1 VTDKPKLT
9 PANENPW
16 YVLMTLYGEQDGE
29 GVDVDLHRQ
38 NRAVWNAWSC
48 QQLDDDAAAELAKQA
63 RVIVAE
69 TRGWAQI
76 ATEVK
81 SKHRAEMKTRN
92 DDDFTYPGFPDFES
106 EIQCSE
112 IQFCNILVLE
122 RYIFTQPA
130 NFNPATFTRNA
141 NFSRATF
148 TQHAYF
154 TSATFTRDANFSRAT
169 FTQDANFNS
178 ATFTQDADFTYAT
191 FTQNAYFS
199 RATIFTQNADFTYA
213 TFTQDAFFLSA
224 TFMQDADFSFATFTQ
239 AAYFFSATFTQTADF
254 YSATFDGPAKF
265 LAARFGVR
273 DATEICVPF
282 FTEAAFA
289 RLVSFRDAKFVTHYP
304 VLEGTEFRETVVV
317 TAKSTHWPKAG
328 QPLLDQAAEGAKQV
342 PTKEVAKES
351 CATLRHALG
360 KQGMPEEEHFFF
372 TREMHHAGQI
382 GSWFQRLPYR
392 LFGWVS
398 GYGGS
403 IERPALGLI
412 WLFLAPLGVYL
423 AALGPTSLATFGKAM
438 ALSFASI
445 FKFLGFQ
452 RTYFGTVGYQNV
464 DIIVQMLTATQ
475 TVLSF
480 ILLFFLGLGLRT
492 RFRLR

>member
-1 VTDKPKLT
+1 
-9 PANENPW
+9 
-16 YVLMTLYGEQDGE
+16 MTLHGEQDGKW
-29 GVDVDLHRQ
+29 VDDDLHDQ

-106 EIQCSE
+106 EIQCLE
-112 IQFCNILVLE
+112 MQFCKTVVLKN
-122 RYIFTQPA
+122 RIFTQL
-130 NFNPATFTRNA
+130 A

-148 TQHAYF
+148 TQLANFSCATFTQPAYF
-154 TSATFTRDANFSRAT
+154 TSATFMRRANFTS
-169 FTQDANFNS
+169 
-178 ATFTQDADFTYAT
+178 AT
-191 FTQNAYFS
+191 FTQNADFFS
-199 RATIFTQNADFTYA
+199 ASFT
-213 TFTQDAFFLSA
+213 
-224 TFMQDADFSFATFTQ
+224 QDADFSFATFMMY
-239 AAYFFSATFTQTADF
+239 ANFSSATFTQDAYFSSAIFTQYAVF
-254 YSATFDGPAKF
+254 SSATFDGPAKF
-265 LAARFGVR
+265 VAARFGVR
-273 DATEICVPF
+273 DATETCVPI

-289 RLVSFRDAKFVTHYP
+289 RLVSFRDADFVTHYP

-328 QPLLDQAAEGAKQV
+328 QTLFYEAAMFAEQV
-342 PTKEVAKES
+342 PTKEVAKDS
-351 CATLRHALG
+351 CARLRHALG

-452 RTYFGTVGYQNV
+452 RTYFGMDAFQNV

>member
-1 VTDKPKLT
+1 V
-9 PANENPW
+9 
-16 YVLMTLYGEQDGE
+16 
-29 GVDVDLHRQ
+29 
-38 NRAVWNAWSC
+38 
-48 QQLDDDAAAELAKQA
+48 AAQ
-63 RVIVAE
+63 
-69 TRGWAQI
+69 
-76 ATEVK
+76 
-81 SKHRAEMKTRN
+81 
-92 DDDFTYPGFPDFES
+92 
-106 EIQCSE
+106 
-112 IQFCNILVLE
+112 
-122 RYIFTQPA
+122 
-130 NFNPATFTRNA
+130 
-141 NFSRATF
+141 
-148 TQHAYF
+148 
-154 TSATFTRDANFSRAT
+154 
-169 FTQDANFNS
+169 
-178 ATFTQDADFTYAT
+178 
-191 FTQNAYFS
+191 
-199 RATIFTQNADFTYA
+199 
-213 TFTQDAFFLSA
+213 
-224 TFMQDADFSFATFTQ
+224 
-239 AAYFFSATFTQTADF
+239 
-254 YSATFDGPAKF
+254 
-265 LAARFGVR
+265 FGVR
-273 DATEICVPF
+273 DATETCVPI

-317 TAKSTHWPKAG
+317 TAKSIHWPKAG

-403 IERPALGLI
+403 IERPALGLF

-423 AALGPTSLATFGKAM
+423 AALGPTSLANFGKAM

-452 RTYFGTVGYQNV
+452 RTYFRIDAFQNV

>member
-1 VTDKPKLT
+1 MLLQFGSMGQITHTQKI
-9 PANENPW
+9 
-16 YVLMTLYGEQDGE
+16 GHSQ
-29 GVDVDLHRQ
+29 Q
-38 NRAVWNAWSC
+38 RASF
-48 QQLDDDAAAELAKQA
+48 
-63 RVIVAE
+63 
-69 TRGWAQI
+69 
-76 ATEVK
+76 
-81 SKHRAEMKTRN
+81 H
-92 DDDFTYPGFPDFES
+92 
-106 EIQCSE
+106 
-112 IQFCNILVLE
+112 
-122 RYIFTQPA
+122 
-130 NFNPATFTRNA
+130 
-141 NFSRATF
+141 
-148 TQHAYF
+148 
-154 TSATFTRDANFSRAT
+154 
-169 FTQDANFNS
+169 S
-178 ATFTQDADFTYAT
+178 ATFTQDAYFSSAT
-191 FTQNAYFS
+191 FTQNAS
-199 RATIFTQNADFTYA
+199 
-213 TFTQDAFFLSA
+213 
-224 TFMQDADFSFATFTQ
+224 
-239 AAYFFSATFTQTADF
+239 FFSATFTQAADFSSATFTQGAFFLSTIFTQNADF

-265 LAARFGVR
+265 VAARFGVR
-273 DATEICVPF
+273 DATEICVPI

-289 RLVSFRDAKFVTHYP
+289 RLVSFRDADFVTHYP
-304 VLEGTEFRETVVV
+304 VLEGAEFRETVVV
-317 TAKSTHWPKAG
+317 TAKPTHWPSTG
-328 QPLLDQAAEGAKQV
+328 QSLLGVAAEGAGRV
-342 PTKEVAKES
+342 PTKEVAKDS
-351 CATLRHALG
+351 CARLRHALG

-382 GSWFQRLPYR
+382 GSWFERLPYR

>member
-16 YVLMTLYGEQDGE
+16 YVLMTLHGEQDGVK
-29 GVDVDLHRQ
+29 VDDDLHDQ

-48 QQLDDDAAAELAKQA
+48 QQLDDDAAAELAKEMG
-63 RVIVAE
+63 VDVAE

-106 EIQCSE
+106 PIQCSE
-112 IQFCNILVLE
+112 IQFCNILVLKGC
-122 RYIFTQPA
+122 IFTQPA
-130 NFNPATFTRNA
+130 NF
-141 NFSRATF
+141 S
-148 TQHAYF
+148 
-154 TSATFTRDANFSRAT
+154 
-169 FTQDANFNS
+169 
-178 ATFTQDADFTYAT
+178 
-191 FTQNAYFS
+191 
-199 RATIFTQNADFTYA
+199 
-213 TFTQDAFFLSA
+213 
-224 TFMQDADFSFATFTQ
+224 
-239 AAYFFSATFTQTADF
+239 SATFTQTADF
-254 YSATFDGPAKF
+254 SSATFDGPAKF
-265 LAARFGVR
+265 VAARFGVR
-273 DATEICVPF
+273 DTTEICVPI

-289 RLVSFRDAKFVTHYP
+289 RLVSFRDADFVTHYP
-304 VLEGTEFRETVVV
+304 VLEGMEFRETVVV
-317 TAKSTHWPKAG
+317 TAKSTHWPSAG
-328 QPLLDQAAEGAKQV
+328 QPLLDQAAKVLRKV
-342 PTKEVAKES
+342 PTKEVAKDS
-351 CATLRHALG
+351 CARLRHALG

-445 FKFLGFQ
+445 FIFLGFQ
-452 RTYFGTVGYQNV
+452 RTYFGMDGFQNV

>member
-1 VTDKPKLT
+1 
-9 PANENPW
+9 
-16 YVLMTLYGEQDGE
+16 MTLYGEQDGE
-29 GVDVDLHRQ
+29 EVGDDLHDQ

-48 QQLDDDAAAELAKQA
+48 QQLDDGAAAELAKQA
-63 RVIVAE
+63 QVDLAE

-81 SKHRAEMKTRN
+81 RKHRAEMKTRN

-122 RYIFTQPA
+122 RYIFTQDA
-130 NFNPATFTRNA
+130 DFSFATFPQGA
-141 NFSRATF
+141 DFHS
-148 TQHAYF
+148 
-154 TSATFTRDANFSRAT
+154 AT
-169 FTQDANFNS
+169 FTQDANFSLATFTQTANFYSATFTQGVYFDSATFTQITLFLSAIFTQTANFYSATFTQGANFIS
-178 ATFTQDADFTYAT
+178 ATFTQDANFT
-191 FTQNAYFS
+191 
-199 RATIFTQNADFTYA
+199 
-213 TFTQDAFFLSA
+213 
-224 TFMQDADFSFATFTQ
+224 
-239 AAYFFSATFTQTADF
+239 SATFTQTANF
-254 YSATFDGPAKF
+254 SSATFDGPAKF
-265 LAARFGVR
+265 VAAQFGVR

-317 TAKSTHWPKAG
+317 TAKSSHWPKAG
-328 QPLLDQAAEGAKQV
+328 QPLLDVAAEGAGGV

-372 TREMHHAGQI
+372 TREMHHEGQI

-403 IERPALGLI
+403 FERPALGLI

>member
-1 VTDKPKLT
+1 VTDKSKLT

-16 YVLMTLYGEQDGE
+16 YVLMTLHGEQDGKW
-29 GVDVDLHRQ
+29 VDDDLHDQ

-48 QQLDDDAAAELAKQA
+48 QQLDDDAAVELAKQA

-106 EIQCSE
+106 EIQCLE
-112 IQFCNILVLE
+112 MQFCKTVVLKN
-122 RYIFTQPA
+122 RIFTQL
-130 NFNPATFTRNA
+130 A

-148 TQHAYF
+148 TQLANFSCATFTQPAYF
-154 TSATFTRDANFSRAT
+154 TSATFMRRANFTS
-169 FTQDANFNS
+169 
-178 ATFTQDADFTYAT
+178 AT
-191 FTQNAYFS
+191 FTQNADFFS
-199 RATIFTQNADFTYA
+199 ASFT
-213 TFTQDAFFLSA
+213 
-224 TFMQDADFSFATFTQ
+224 QDADFSFATFMMY
-239 AAYFFSATFTQTADF
+239 ANFSSATFTQDAYFSSAIFTQYAVF
-254 YSATFDGPAKF
+254 SSATFDGPAKF
-265 LAARFGVR
+265 VAARFGVR
-273 DATEICVPF
+273 DATETCVPI

-289 RLVSFRDAKFVTHYP
+289 RLVSFRDADFVTHYP

-328 QPLLDQAAEGAKQV
+328 QTLFYEAAMFAEQV
-342 PTKEVAKES
+342 PTKEVAKDS
-351 CATLRHALG
+351 CARLRHALG

-452 RTYFGTVGYQNV
+452 RTYFGTVGFQNV

>member
-1 VTDKPKLT
+1 MTDKSKLT

-16 YVLMTLYGEQDGE
+16 YVLMTLHGEQDGE
-29 GVDVDLHRQ
+29 EVGDDLHDQ

-63 RVIVAE
+63 AVDVAE

-76 ATEVK
+76 ATKVK
-81 SKHRAEMKTRN
+81 RKHRAEMKTRN

-106 EIQCSE
+106 AIQCSE
-112 IQFCNILVLE
+112 IQFCNILALNGC
-122 RYIFTQPA
+122 IFTQDA
-130 NFNPATFTRNA
+130 DFTFATFPQGA
-141 NFSRATF
+141 DFSSATF
-148 TQHAYF
+148 TQTANF
-154 TSATFTRDANFSRAT
+154 SSATFTQTAFFSAATFTQGANFISAT
-169 FTQDANFNS
+169 FTQDANFAS
-178 ATFTQDADFTYAT
+178 
-191 FTQNAYFS
+191 
-199 RATIFTQNADFTYA
+199 A
-213 TFTQDAFFLSA
+213 TFTQDAFFYSTTFTQIAFFYSA
-224 TFMQDADFSFATFTQ
+224 TFTQDAFFPSSTFTQDADFS
-239 AAYFFSATFTQTADF
+239 SATFTRHAFFLSATFTRNADF
-254 YSATFDGPAKF
+254 SSATFDGPAKF
-265 LAARFGVR
+265 VAARFGVR
-273 DATEICVPF
+273 DATETCVPI

-289 RLVSFRDAKFVTHYP
+289 RLMSFRDADFVTHYP

-317 TAKSTHWPKAG
+317 TAKSIHWSKAG

-403 IERPALGLI
+403 IERPALGLF

-452 RTYFGTVGYQNV
+452 RTYSEIVDFQNV

>member
-29 GVDVDLHRQ
+29 EVGDDLHDQ

-48 QQLDDDAAAELAKQA
+48 QQLDDDAAAELAKQTQ
-63 RVIVAE
+63 VDLAE

-81 SKHRAEMKTRN
+81 GKHRAEMKKRN

-106 EIQCSE
+106 AIQCSE
-112 IQFCNILVLE
+112 IQFCNILVLKGC
-122 RYIFTQPA
+122 IFTKTA
-130 NFNPATFTRNA
+130 NFD
-141 NFSRATF
+141 SATF
-148 TQHAYF
+148 TQDANF
-154 TSATFTRDANFSRAT
+154 SSATFTQDANFHSATFTQDANFHSATFMQDANFSSAT

-178 ATFTQDADFTYAT
+178 ATFTQDANF
-191 FTQNAYFS
+191 NS
-199 RATIFTQNADFTYA
+199 A
-213 TFTQDAFFLSA
+213 TFTQDANFI
-224 TFMQDADFSFATFTQ
+224 FATFTQ
-239 AAYFFSATFTQTADF
+239 DANFASATFTQIADF
-254 YSATFDGPAKF
+254 SSAIFTQYADFSSATFDGPAKF
-265 LAARFGVR
+265 VATRFGVR
-273 DATEICVPF
+273 DAPETCVPV

-289 RLVSFRDAKFVTHYP
+289 RLVSFRDADFFTHYP

-317 TAKSTHWPKAG
+317 TAKSSHWPKAG
-328 QPLLDQAAEGAKQV
+328 QPLLDVAAEGAGGV

-360 KQGMPEEEHFFF
+360 KQGMPEEEHFFYR
-372 TREMHHAGQI
+372 REMKLAGAI
-382 GSWFQRLPYR
+382 DPWNRGFPYR
-392 LFGWVS
+392 LFGWAS
-398 GYGGS
+398 DYGYS
-403 IERPALGLI
+403 IARPANALLAL
-412 WLFLAPLGVYL
+412 WLWIILVYTEGGGFGVFE
-423 AALGPTSLATFGKAM
+423 ALGY
-438 ALSFASI
+438 SFANM
-445 FKFLGFQ
+445 FKFFGLQ
-452 RTYFGTVGYQNV
+452 RIYFDYE
-464 DIIVQMLTATQ
+464 IIRTWPAWVQGVSATQ

>member
-16 YVLMTLYGEQDGE
+16 YVLMTLHGEQDGE
-29 GVDVDLHRQ
+29 GGNVDPDDQ

-48 QQLDDDAAAELAKQA
+48 QQLDDGAAAELAKQA
-63 RVIVAE
+63 QVDLAE

-81 SKHRAEMKTRN
+81 RKHRAEMKTRN
-92 DDDFTYPGFPDFES
+92 NDDFTYPGFPDFES
-106 EIQCSE
+106 SIRCSE

-122 RYIFTQPA
+122 RFIFTKTA
-130 NFNPATFTRNA
+130 NFT
-141 NFSRATF
+141 SATF
-148 TQHAYF
+148 TQAADF
-154 TSATFTRDANFSRAT
+154 TFATFTRDANFSRAT
-169 FTQDANFNS
+169 FTQNANFNS
-178 ATFTQDADFTYAT
+178 ATFTQDADFSRATFTQNANFSFATFTQTANFHSATFRRNADFFAATFTLHAYFTSATFTQAADFSYAT
-191 FTQNAYFS
+191 FTQNA
-199 RATIFTQNADFTYA
+199 
-213 TFTQDAFFLSA
+213 FFLSA
-224 TFMQDADFSFATFTQ
+224 TFTQCANFS
-239 AAYFFSATFTQTADF
+239 
-254 YSATFDGPAKF
+254 SATFDGPAKF
-265 LAARFGVR
+265 VAAWFGVR
-273 DATEICVPF
+273 DATEICVPI

-289 RLVSFRDAKFVTHYP
+289 RLVSFRDADFVTHYP

-317 TAKSTHWPKAG
+317 TAKSTHWPKSG

-360 KQGMPEEEHFFF
+360 KQGMPEEEHFFYR
-372 TREMHHAGQI
+372 REMKLAGAI
-382 GSWFQRLPYR
+382 DPWNRGFPYR
-392 LFGWVS
+392 LFGWAS
-398 GYGGS
+398 DYGYS
-403 IERPALGLI
+403 IARPALGLI

-452 RTYFGTVGYQNV
+452 RTYFGIDAFQNV

>member
-1 VTDKPKLT
+1 
-9 PANENPW
+9 
-16 YVLMTLYGEQDGE
+16 MTLHD
-29 GVDVDLHRQ
+29 Q

-81 SKHRAEMKTRN
+81 RKHRTEMEERN
-92 DDDFTYPGFPDFES
+92 DDDFTYPGFPDFEVS
-106 EIQCSE
+106 IRCSE
-112 IQFCNILVLE
+112 IQFCSILVLKGC
-122 RYIFTQPA
+122 IFTQDA
-130 NFNPATFTRNA
+130 NFI
-141 NFSRATF
+141 SATF
-148 TQHAYF
+148 TQGANFSFAPFTRHACFSFAPFTRHANFSFATFTQDAYFNSATFTQDAYF
-154 TSATFTRDANFSRAT
+154 TSATFTRHANFSFAT
-169 FTQDANFNS
+169 FTQDAFILSATFTWHANFFS
-178 ATFTQDADFTYAT
+178 ATFTQDAS
-191 FTQNAYFS
+191 FS
-199 RATIFTQNADFTYA
+199 SA
-213 TFTQDAFFLSA
+213 TFTQDAS
-224 TFMQDADFSFATFTQ
+224 FS
-239 AAYFFSATFTQTADF
+239 
-254 YSATFDGPAKF
+254 SATFDGPAKF
-265 LAARFGVR
+265 VAARFGVR
-273 DATEICVPF
+273 DAPETCVPI

-289 RLVSFRDAKFVTHYP
+289 RLMSFRDADFVTHYP

-342 PTKEVAKES
+342 PTKEVAKDS
-351 CATLRHALG
+351 CARLRHALG
-360 KQGMPEEEHFFF
+360 KQGMPEDEHFFF

-403 IERPALGLI
+403 FERPALGLI

-452 RTYFGTVGYQNV
+452 RTYFGMDGFQNV

>member
-1 VTDKPKLT
+1 VTDKSKLT

-16 YVLMTLYGEQDGE
+16 YVLMTLYGEQDGVK
-29 GVDVDLHRQ
+29 VDDDLHDQ

-63 RVIVAE
+63 RVNVAE

-81 SKHRAEMKTRN
+81 RKHRVEMKTRN

-106 EIQCSE
+106 AIQCSQ
-112 IQFCNILVLE
+112 IQFVKILALNGC
-122 RYIFTQPA
+122 IFPQDA
-130 NFNPATFTRNA
+130 DFSFATFPQDA
-141 NFSRATF
+141 DFS
-148 TQHAYF
+148 Y
-154 TSATFTRDANFSRAT
+154 AT
-169 FTQDANFNS
+169 FTQDADFFS
-178 ATFTQDADFTYAT
+178 ATFTQDADF
-191 FTQNAYFS
+191 S
-199 RATIFTQNADFTYA
+199 RATFPQDADFSSA
-213 TFTQDAFFLSA
+213 TFTQDAFFLYA
-224 TFMQDADFSFATFTQ
+224 TFTQDADFSYATFTRD
-239 AAYFFSATFTQTADF
+239 AFFLSTIFTQNADF

-265 LAARFGVR
+265 VAARFGVP
-273 DATEICVPF
+273 DATETCVPI
-282 FTEAAFA
+282 FTDAAFA

-317 TAKSTHWPKAG
+317 TAKSTHWPSAG
-328 QPLLDQAAEGAKQV
+328 QPLLDQAAKVLRKV
-342 PTKEVAKES
+342 PTKEVAKDS
-351 CATLRHALG
+351 CARLRHALG

-452 RTYFGTVGYQNV
+452 RTYFGMDGFQNV